1 MSTTASPDNKPAKA
15 KSKAVLILPLVLVV
29 ALLGLMFF
37 SLQSG
42 DPSRLPSVLI
52 GKPVPDFSLQ
62 AIPRLQTETGE
73 DVPGVTTADF
83 RSGKVSILNVWGSWC
98 APCALEH
105 PQLVDLAKKGIPIY
119 GMNYK
124 GDTPENARR
133 FLVRHGNPYR
143 AVGMDLSGMAAIDFG
158 VYGVPETFVID
169 GAGRIVLR
177 FPGALT
183 AEVIAEKI
191 MPAIEKAGKEAS
203 PVRS

>member
-29 ALLGLMFF
+29 ALLGLMFV

-52 GKPVPDFSLQ
+52 GKPIPDFSLQ
-62 AIPRLQTETGE
+62 AIPRLQNETGE
-73 DVPGVTTADF
+73 DVPGLTSADF
-83 RSGKVSILNVWGSWC
+83 RGGKVSILNVWGSWC

-124 GDTPENARR
+124 GDTAENARR
-133 FLVRHGNPYR
+133 FLLRHGNPYR

-158 VYGVPETFVID
+158 VYGVPETFIID
-169 GAGRIVLR
+169 GSGRIVLR
-177 FPGALT
+177 FPGPLT

-203 PVRS
+203 SDRS